1 MNQWNTS
8 PIGQTNEVARQGTPK
23 NDENGDAENTKQT
36 KGFDYKYLLAE
47 DLQKIRKSNHSSH
60 HGRREVMD
68 DDEHDGIIKGL
79 LYPGLESS
87 ENEDFDFFE
96 EDYEMAQAVV
106 DSSTNP
112 HVPSV
117 AAYPNTS
124 YNDAAFNDAP
134 RLQDDYSSYHASYF
148 AAMGK
153 PYSDLTSQ
161 KLRR

>member
-1 MNQWNTS
+1 MNQWDNS

-23 NDENGDAENTKQT
+23 NDENGDGDAENTKQTHT

-60 HGRREVMD
+60 HARREAMD

-79 LYPGLESS
+79 LYPCLENSV
-87 ENEDFDFFE
+87 NEDFDFFE

-106 DSSTNP
+106 DS
-112 HVPSV
+112 VPSV

-124 YNDAAFNDAP
+124 NNDAAFNDSP

-161 KLRR
+161 KLHR